1 MSSIV
6 TNSAGMITDEATPRQ
21 CFHCQSPVPSKLDL
35 YVTID
40 GSLRPLCCTSCQ
52 AAVQF
57 IHDLNLE
64 SYYQYREQCSTN
76 IVADKNTTNAEYSRL
91 QKALTT
97 LADGRQQLMLL
108 IPDLRCVACV
118 WLLEQVLGRE
128 EGVSEV
134 SVNYA
139 TRRLRVVF
147 DHRLTPPDLAKR
159 IEGLGYSVRADL
171 PDASREAFS
180 ETRRS
185 LLLKMGIAGIGMMQV
200 MMFAFGDYMS
210 DGDMDVEFLAL
221 LRWASMALTT
231 PVVLYSAWP
240 FHRAAWYA
248 LKNYTLTMDVPVSL
262 AILAAWL
269 LSIYNTLTSGHEVY
283 YDTACMFTF
292 FLLIGRYAELLS
304 RFHFQQSQDL
314 LEHLLPDSVLRVV
327 HDNTPDAF
335 AENTATE
342 TERIALENVAAGDV
356 LWVMPGETIPADG
369 IVLRGHSGVSE
380 AAFTGEAI
388 PQPKQPGAR
397 VLAGSVNHDGDLL
410 VRVKSDPEEFLIRQI
425 ARLNEQAGSY
435 RPRWAQLAD
444 RTASG
449 FVAAVLVIAAGA
461 GIYWYQAGSADY
473 LVIMMTVLVVSCP
486 CALSLATPVAYSIAT
501 TTLRN
506 HGVVIKH
513 GAFLERAAETSAVVF
528 DKTGTL
534 TEANLTIT
542 RIVLADTLALTGIPD
557 PEQHC
562 LALASA
568 LEAGSEHPI
577 AHAFN
582 APHAHV
588 VTHSEVV
595 PGYGVKGE
603 IDGQHLRLGLS
614 EFAVDSAT
622 GESSQPPGSGHWILL
637 SRNNQALAWFCLQD
651 NPRAEA
657 SEIVSNLHQQG
668 LRTAVFTGDRSMTVD
683 SIRALFAIRDIRTGM
698 SPHDK
703 VQALRE
709 LQQGARVMMVGDGI
723 NDTAAMAAADTSL
736 AVTPRD
742 SFVQNSADATLLSGS
757 LMMLP
762 TILVF
767 ARKCRTIIRQNVGWS
782 IVYNFTVIPLTLMGL
797 VSPWLAA
804 LGMSLSSVLV
814 VTNAG
819 RLRWMER

>member
-1 MSSIV
+1 MTSLVTDNTRMV
-6 TNSAGMITDEATPRQ
+6 TNNAVQRL
-21 CFHCQSPVPSKLDL
+21 CFHCQSPVPSRLDV

-40 GSLRPLCCTSCQ
+40 GHPQPLCCSSCQ

-57 IHDLNLE
+57 IYDLNLE

-91 QKALTT
+91 HKALTT

-147 DHRLTPPDLAKR
+147 DDRHSPATLAKR

-171 PDASREAFS
+171 PDASREAF
-180 ETRRS
+180 TQMRRS

-210 DGDMDVEFLAL
+210 GGEMEVEFLAL

-240 FHRAAWYA
+240 FHRAAWFA
-248 LKNYTLTMDVPVSL
+248 LKNRTLTMDVPVSL
-262 AILAAWL
+262 AIVSAWL
-269 LSIYNTLTSGHEVY
+269 LSIFNTLTNGVEVY

-314 LEHLLPDSVLRVV
+314 LQHLLPDSVLR
-327 HDNTPDAF
+327 
-335 AENTATE
+335 ATHPE
-342 TERIALENVAAGDV
+342 ATDSICVSTTERVALESLRAGDM
-356 LWVMPGETIPADG
+356 LLVMPGETIPADG
-369 IVLRGHSGVSE
+369 LVVRGHSGVSE

-388 PQPKQPGAR
+388 PQPKQPGTR
-397 VLAGSVNHDGDLL
+397 VLAGSVNHDGELL
-410 VRVKSDPEEFLIRQI
+410 VRVKCEPGEFVIRQI
-425 ARLNEQAGSY
+425 ARLNEQAGAW

-444 RTASG
+444 RTASW
-449 FVAAVLVIAAGA
+449 FVAAVLLIAAAA

-501 TTLRN
+501 TTLRKY
-506 HGVVIKH
+506 GVVIKH
-513 GAFLERAAETSAVVF
+513 GAFLERAAETTAVVF

-534 TEANLTIT
+534 TEANLKVTD
-542 RIVLADTLALTGIPD
+542 IVLANAQALQGIPD
-557 PEQHC
+557 PQQMC
-562 LALASA
+562 MSLASA

-582 APHAHV
+582 APYAFV
-588 VTHSEVV
+588 VSNNEVV
-595 PGYGVKGE
+595 PGYGVSGD
-603 IDGQHLRLGLS
+603 IDGYHYRLGLA
-614 EFAVDSAT
+614 EFALPQQDPRAL
-622 GESSQPPGSGHWILL
+622 PPSGSGHWIVL
-637 SRNNQALAWFCLQD
+637 SRQQQALAWFCLQD
-651 NPRAEA
+651 TPRAEA
-657 SEIVSNLHQQG
+657 SAIVSKLHHQG
-668 LRTAVFTGDRSMTVD
+668 LRTAVFTGDRSMSVD
-683 SIRALFAIRDIRTGM
+683 SIRSLFSILDIRTAM
-698 SPHDK
+698 SPQDK
-703 VQALRE
+703 VQAIRD
-709 LQQGARVMMVGDGI
+709 LQQSARVMMVGDGI
-723 NDTAAMAAADTSL
+723 NDTAAMAAADSSL

-762 TILVF
+762 AILVF
-767 ARKCRTIIRQNVGWS
+767 SRKCQRIIRQNVTWS
-782 IVYNFTVIPLTLMGL
+782 VVYNFTVIPLTLMGL

-814 VTNAG
+814 VSNAG
-819 RLRWMER
+819 RLRWMEH